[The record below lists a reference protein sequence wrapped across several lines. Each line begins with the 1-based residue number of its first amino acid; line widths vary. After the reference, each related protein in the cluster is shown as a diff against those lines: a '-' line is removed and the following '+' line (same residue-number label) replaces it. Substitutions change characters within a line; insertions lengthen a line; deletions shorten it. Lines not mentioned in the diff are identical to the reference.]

1 MEFFKALLLGVIQ
14 GITEWLP
21 VSSTGHMLLVD
32 ALLPMKVSDACRNLF
47 LVVVQLG
54 SILAVIVLYWHT
66 LNPFSPKK
74 NRQEKQATWLLWGK
88 VAVASI
94 PVAVIGYLADEA
106 VDQYLHGWQVIVVA
120 LFVYGVLYIVWER
133 YNQKREARI
142 GAIGQINWKTAFLT
156 GCFQA
161 LAIVPGTSRSGS
173 TILGGMVLGMDRPV
187 ASQFSFFMAIPPMF
201 GASLLKLT
209 KLGFGLSGQEWGI
222 VAVGTVTAF
231 VVSLFALRFLVSYV
245 RSHDFSVFGWYRIV
259 LAIVVT
265 AFFLSTAHV

>member
-74 NRQEKQATWLLWGK
+74 NHQEKQATWLLWGK

-173 TILGGMVLGMDRPV
+173 T
-187 ASQFSFFMAIPPMF
+187 
-201 GASLLKLT
+201 
-209 KLGFGLSGQEWGI
+209 
-222 VAVGTVTAF
+222 
-231 VVSLFALRFLVSYV
+231 
-245 RSHDFSVFGWYRIV
+245 
-259 LAIVVT
+259 
-265 AFFLSTAHV
+265 